1 MTLPQMERWWDEQLQ
16 PTFACAW
23 AKITMSRMLSGGKRL
38 LDASDFRDVKM
49 NRCFSNYINLDEVGE
64 VKKNLDER

>member
-1 MTLPQMERWWDEQLQ
+1 
-16 PTFACAW
+16 
-23 AKITMSRMLSGGKRL
+23 MSRMLSGGKRL